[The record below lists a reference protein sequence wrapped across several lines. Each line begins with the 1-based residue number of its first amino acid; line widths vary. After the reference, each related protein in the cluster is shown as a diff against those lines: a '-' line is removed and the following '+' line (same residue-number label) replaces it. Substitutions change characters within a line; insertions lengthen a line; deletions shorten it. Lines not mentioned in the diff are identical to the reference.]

1 MDYRADADKLKKHFN
16 SMVEAGAELIDKAG
30 AYNPLLAVFQDGA
43 DLWVA
48 DNGTQSAKSY
58 VTYEGVFY
66 YVPTAIQ
73 RFDHYKP
80 TEATNNYW
88 PIPKPIAGV
97 FPYLMG
103 MMVIKDM
110 VVQDPNGKKYKC
122 ILPSGEY
129 KLVNPPSQASSIF
142 KLEE

>member
-16 SMVEAGAELIDKAG
+16 SMVEAGAELLNKAG
-30 AYNPLLAVFQDGA
+30 VYNPLLAVFEEGA
-43 DLWVA
+43 DVWVP
-48 DNGTQSAKSY
+48 DEKTQPAKSY
-58 VTYEGVFY
+58 VSYEGILY
-66 YVPTAIQ
+66 YVPNEIQ

-88 PIPKPIAGV
+88 PIPKPVAGV

-103 MMVIKDM
+103 MMVIKEM
-110 VVQDPNGKKYKC
+110 VVQDPNGKNYIC

-129 KLVNPPSQASSIF
+129 KLVNPPSEASGIF
-142 KLEE
+142 QLQE